1 MTCRLI
7 ISQLKPA
14 VRTHFYYAQY
24 RHLQFDKGG
33 RRNIGRWARNDK
45 RYLLLKL
52 FEGFIDPLISALS
65 ENGWRKLFRA
75 KQIVHINIKRQPKVK
90 LLRLIKEEEF
100 SMVVSIGPMIISKG
114 LLQSDVRFF
123 NVHSAKLP
131 EFGGLAN
138 EVWVRLFDETR
149 MYSTIH
155 TMSPKLDSGVV
166 LASRS
171 EEISP
176 DWSIFRTNIEN
187 CKLSGKLLHYF
198 IENSNAIPGK
208 ESAPAI
214 ESTCRSMP
222 SKQHVD
228 EIRRKNI
235 ALIRKEDFKCLYA

>member
-7 ISQLKPA
+7 ISQLKPPA
-14 VRTHFYYAQY
+14 NTPFYYAQY
-24 RHLQFDKGG
+24 RHLQFDKEG
-33 RRNIGRWARNDK
+33 RKKIGRWARTDK

-52 FEGFIDPLISALS
+52 FEGFIDPVISALTK
-65 ENGWRKLFRA
+65 NGWRKQFRA
-75 KQIVHINIKRQPKVK
+75 KQIIRINIKRQPEVK
-90 LLRLIKEEEF
+90 IRRLIGEEGF
-100 SMVVSIGPMIISKG
+100 TLVISIGPMIISKRV
-114 LLQSDVRFF
+114 LQSDIRFL

-155 TMSPKLDSGVV
+155 TMSPKLDSGFV

-171 EEISP
+171 DDIASN
-176 DWSIFRTNIEN
+176 WSIFRTNIEN
-187 CKLSGKLLHYF
+187 CKLSGKLLQHF
-198 IENSNAIPGK
+198 IESSYAIPGK
-208 ESAPAI
+208 ESVPAI

-222 SKQHVD
+222 SKQHID

-235 ALIRKEDFKCLYA
+235 ALIKMNDFHCLYA